1 MLKSGLFPF
10 RVKVFAHRNFPQTP
24 LKSTEKMWKISG
36 NVAYLKF
43 CRFFTLLWKNSMF
56 KIFETRHLKLCGK
69 VWFSFVA
76 KGFLCA
82 TPRVDFSRF
91 YVDKLLKTPNSQIFA
106 IFPYFFA
113 NFSLDR
119 HKRQTKRVFAQSPYA
134 HCVFYRGGICNGKK
148 QGIQSLHHKMLFS
161 CVLIVVCA
169 KILVYARNKLR
180 IQI

>member
-24 LKSTEKMWKISG
+24 LKLTEKMWKISG

-56 KIFETRHLKLCGK
+56 KILETRYLKLCGK
-69 VWFSFVA
+69 VLFPFVA

-91 YVDKLLKTPNSQIFA
+91 YVDKLLKTQKSQIFA

-113 NFSLDR
+113 NFSTFPHEFNLW
-119 HKRQTKRVFAQSPYA
+119 KTL
-134 HCVFYRGGICNGKK
+134 KK
-148 QGIQSLHHKMLFS
+148 TPKPF
-161 CVLIVVCA
+161 
-169 KILVYARNKLR
+169 
-180 IQI
+180 